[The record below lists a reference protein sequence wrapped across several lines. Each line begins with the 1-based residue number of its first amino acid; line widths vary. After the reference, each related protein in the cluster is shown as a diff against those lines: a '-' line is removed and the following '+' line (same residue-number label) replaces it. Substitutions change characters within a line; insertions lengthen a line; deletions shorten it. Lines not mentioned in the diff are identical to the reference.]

1 MSERII
7 KPLLWYAL
15 GEIME
20 IGLILLAIVFVIGM
34 LVIGFQ
40 QHEIQ
45 SLFVEDDWLTPWEKA
60 ERKARKKAEREAKKV
75 LKARR
80 ARKW

>member
-7 KPLLWYAL
+7 EPLLWYVL

-20 IGLILLAIVFVIGM
+20 IGLILLAIVFVIGT
-34 LVIGFQ
+34 LVVGFQ
-40 QHEIQ
+40 QDEIQ
-45 SLFVEDDWLTPWEKA
+45 SLFVESDWLTPWEKA
-60 ERKARKKAEREAKKV
+60 ERKAKKKAEREAKKA